1 MGNEPQTLTEMPLWV
16 LILLAALG
24 GVSGRCGVPT
34 RPVSA
39 AGPCCGA
46 WRCAPARRLSAAWR

>member
-24 GVSGRCGVPT
+24 GVSGEM
-34 RPVSA
+34 
-39 AGPCCGA
+39 
-46 WRCAPARRLSAAWR
+46 WRAD

>member
-24 GVSGRCGVPT
+24 GVSGEMWRADK
-34 RPVSA
+34 PVSA

-46 WRCAPARRLSAAWR
+46 WRCAPARRSSAAWR

>member
-24 GVSGRCGVPT
+24 GVSGEMWR
-34 RPVSA
+34 A
-39 AGPCCGA
+39 DKAGLCLLYTSPSP
-46 WRCAPARRLSAAWR
+46 RDIS

>member
-24 GVSGRCGVPT
+24 G
-34 RPVSA
+34 
-39 AGPCCGA
+39 
-46 WRCAPARRLSAAWR
+46 